1 MKEHHSA
8 SIVNAPSHARTE
20 VTDVLA
26 VCEVASELV
35 GFFLFFFTHV
45 EGSEA
50 GN

>member
-8 SIVNAPSHARTE
+8 SIVHVPSHAHTE
-20 VTDVLA
+20 VIDVLA
-26 VCEVASELV
+26 VCDVASELV
-35 GFFLFFFTHV
+35 FFFFTHV

>member
-1 MKEHHSA
+1 MKGRHSA
-8 SIVNAPSHARTE
+8 SIVHVPSHARTE

-35 GFFLFFFTHV
+35 FFFFFTHM

>member
-1 MKEHHSA
+1 MKAHHSA
-8 SIVNAPSHARTE
+8 SIVHVPSHARTE

-26 VCEVASELV
+26 VCDVVSEL
-35 GFFLFFFTHV
+35 GCFFLFFFTHV